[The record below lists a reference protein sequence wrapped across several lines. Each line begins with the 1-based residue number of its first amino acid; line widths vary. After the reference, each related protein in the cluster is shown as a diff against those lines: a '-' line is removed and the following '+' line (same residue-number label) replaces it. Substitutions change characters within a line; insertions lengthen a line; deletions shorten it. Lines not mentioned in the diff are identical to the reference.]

1 MLLSSLL
8 LKLRLHK
15 LGIIPILR
23 LNSVRWRLGTSK
35 LKTAGVQRRTLR
47 IFNLLVTTYTLT
59 LFKLKI
65 GITGLLCL
73 LVIGTSPLNSQAGQ
87 WDILPEADYQQPYIQ
102 DEQTGQTILL
112 SPNRMR
118 AETNTTETNDDT
130 LELKRTLVKLHTEY
144 EQVVRMNYKLKEA
157 LERQTAQPQPW
168 ETTQNNIPAKPA
180 ISAEKMMAITNELTA
195 LKQENLQLQQQ
206 VNQFGGSASQW
217 QTTATNQQKM
227 VQTLQ
232 QKVDG
237 LIQENNRLMQ
247 KIAVQTTPTKPAYAA
262 AAIATP
268 TTISSE
274 TKQLRET
281 IAQLKVENETLH
293 QQLNSGLGV
302 GEPAQAH
309 SKLQEATQ
317 ALKQAFTTIQDQNNR
332 IAGLKEKIESLQSLQ
347 LSNNGE
353 TNVIGLSAIESNN
366 TTKDLLASTSEL
378 QLLQNQLKDYE
389 QTIQQLKAQLQK
401 QASVVM
407 APITEKTSLP
417 VSAGSKTST
426 SAQAKAQNA
435 FEQGLKQEQ
444 AADWQKALSF
454 YQQANQHQPEQP
466 YYQLALA
473 RAFLQQEQTP
483 ASLLLIEKL
492 RTQPS
497 IQQEVF
503 SLLGKAY
510 LNQQDKAKAGNA
522 YQASFKPEALSNYAM
537 LLKQQGGADNLKTAE
552 ALMKVAI
559 HLHPADANLQY
570 NLGNLYV
577 HTQQSALAIEAYK
590 QAIAL
595 NSKMSK
601 AYYNLGLLE
610 AEQANNDL
618 AKQYFETYLQLE
630 PNATNK
636 ESVQQALSSL

>member
-1 MLLSSLL
+1 LQKKREWKCFNAMLLSSLL

-15 LGIIPILR
+15 LGI
-23 LNSVRWRLGTSK
+23 
-35 LKTAGVQRRTLR
+35 
-47 IFNLLVTTYTLT
+47 
-59 LFKLKI
+59 
-65 GITGLLCL
+65 TGLLCL
-73 LVIGTSPLNSQAGQ
+73 LVVSTSPLNSQAGQ

-118 AETNTTETNDDT
+118 AETNTAETNDDT

-144 EQVVRMNYKLKEA
+144 EQVVRMNYKLKEV

-168 ETTQNNIPAKPA
+168 ETTPNNTPNKPA

-247 KIAVQTTPTKPAYAA
+247 KMAIQTTPTKPAYAA

-268 TTISSE
+268 TNISSE

-353 TNVIGLSAIESNN
+353 TNIIGLSAIESNN
-366 TTKDLLASTSEL
+366 TTKDLLASSSEL

-407 APITEKTSLP
+407 APIAEKTSIP
-417 VSAGSKTST
+417 VSTGSKNST
-426 SAQAKAQNA
+426 SAQEKAQSA

-454 YQQANQHQPEQP
+454 YQQANQLQPEQP

-483 ASLLLIEKL
+483 ASLLLLEKL

-510 LNQQDKAKAGNA
+510 LNQQDKTNASTA

-537 LLKQQGGADNLKTAE
+537 LLKQQGGADNLKTSE

-559 HLHPADANLQY
+559 HLHPTDANLQY

-577 HTQQSALAIEAYK
+577 NTLQPKLAIDAYK

-595 NSKMSK
+595 NGKLSK

-630 PNATNK
+630 PNASNK

>member
-15 LGIIPILR
+15 LGI
-23 LNSVRWRLGTSK
+23 
-35 LKTAGVQRRTLR
+35 
-47 IFNLLVTTYTLT
+47 
-59 LFKLKI
+59 
-65 GITGLLCL
+65 TGLLCL
-73 LVIGTSPLNSQAGQ
+73 LVVSTSPLSSQAGQ
-87 WDILPEADYQQPYIQ
+87 WDILPETDYQQPYIQ

-118 AETNTTETNDDT
+118 AETNTAETNDDT

-168 ETTQNNIPAKPA
+168 ETTPNNTPTKPA
-180 ISAEKMMAITNELTA
+180 ISTEKMMAITNELNA

-217 QTTATNQQKM
+217 QTTASNQQKM

-247 KIAVQTTPTKPAYAA
+247 KMAIQTTPTKPAYAA
-262 AAIATP
+262 VAIATP
-268 TTISSE
+268 TNISSE

-353 TNVIGLSAIESNN
+353 TNVIGLSIESNN

-407 APITEKTSLP
+407 APIAEKTSIP
-417 VSAGSKTST
+417 VSTGSKTSA
-426 SAQAKAQNA
+426 SAQAKAQSA

-454 YQQANQHQPEQP
+454 YQQANQLQPEQP

-483 ASLLLIEKL
+483 ASLILLEKL

-510 LNQQDKAKAGNA
+510 LNQQDKTNASTA

-537 LLKQQGGADNLKTAE
+537 LLKQQGGAENLKTAE

-577 HTQQSALAIEAYK
+577 NTLQPKLAIDAYK

-595 NSKMSK
+595 DGKLSK

-618 AKQYFETYLQLE
+618 AKQYFQTYLQLE

>member
-1 MLLSSLL
+1 MRLFSPLLQVKNRPITLVCCLL
-8 LKLRLHK
+8 L
-15 LGIIPILR
+15 LGC
-23 LNSVRWRLGTSK
+23 
-35 LKTAGVQRRTLR
+35 
-47 IFNLLVTTYTLT
+47 IF
-59 LFKLKI
+59 
-65 GITGLLCL
+65 
-73 LVIGTSPLNSQAGQ
+73 PLPSQAGQ
-87 WDILPEADYQQPYIQ
+87 WDILPESDYQQPFIQ

-112 SPNRMR
+112 SPNRTR
-118 AETNTTETNDDT
+118 EANNNGSQTINEATA
-130 LELKRTLVKLHTEY
+130 LKQTLVKLHTEY
-144 EQVVRMNYKLKEA
+144 EQVARMNYQLKEA
-157 LERQTAQPQPW
+157 LEKQTAQPQAW
-168 ETTQNNIPAKPA
+168 ETAQSIPASKPA
-180 ISAEKMMAITNELTA
+180 ISAERMTTLVNQLHT
-195 LKQENLQLQQQ
+195 LKQENQQLQEQ
-206 VNQFGGSASQW
+206 VTHYNGSASQW
-217 QTTATNQQKM
+217 QTTANNQQQM
-227 VQTLQ
+227 MQTLQ
-232 QKVDG
+232 QKVAG
-237 LIQENNRLMQ
+237 LLQENQRLMQ
-247 KIAVQTTPTKPAYAA
+247 KMATEKPAYAA
-262 AAIATP
+262 AAIAAAPSITA
-268 TTISSE
+268 E

-293 QQLNSGLGV
+293 QQLNSGLAV

-309 SKLQEATQ
+309 SKLQEATIQ
-317 ALKQAFTTIQDQNNR
+317 LKQAFTTIQDQNNR
-332 IAGLKEKIESLQSLQ
+332 IAGLKEKIDSLQSLQ

-353 TNVIGLSAIESNN
+353 NTIIGLSAIESNSAS
-366 TTKDLLASTSEL
+366 KELLQSSSDL
-378 QLLQNQLKDYE
+378 QLLQTQLKEYE
-389 QTIQQLKAQLQK
+389 QTIQQLKTQLQK

-407 APITEKTSLP
+407 VPINEKQPLTA
-417 VSAGSKTST
+417 SATATKAGLST
-426 SAQAKAQNA
+426 QAKAQTA

-444 AADWQKALSF
+444 AQDWQKALSF
-454 YQQANQHQPEQP
+454 YQQANQLQPEQP

-483 ASLLLIEKL
+483 ASLLLLEKL
-492 RTQPS
+492 KNQPS

-503 SLLGKAY
+503 GLLGKAY
-510 LNQQDKAKAGNA
+510 LNQQDKPKAESA

-537 LLKQQGGADNLKTAE
+537 LLKQQGGAENLKTAE

-590 QAIAL
+590 QAISL

>member
-1 MLLSSLL
+1 MRLFSPLLQVKNRRPITLVCCLL
-8 LKLRLHK
+8 L
-15 LGIIPILR
+15 LGC
-23 LNSVRWRLGTSK
+23 
-35 LKTAGVQRRTLR
+35 
-47 IFNLLVTTYTLT
+47 IF
-59 LFKLKI
+59 
-65 GITGLLCL
+65 
-73 LVIGTSPLNSQAGQ
+73 PLPSQAGQ
-87 WDILPEADYQQPYIQ
+87 WDILPESDYQQPFIQ

-112 SPNRMR
+112 SPNRTR
-118 AETNTTETNDDT
+118 EANNNGSQTINEATA
-130 LELKRTLVKLHTEY
+130 LKQTLVKLHTEY
-144 EQVVRMNYKLKEA
+144 EQVVRMNYQLKEA
-157 LERQTAQPQPW
+157 LEKQTAQPQAW
-168 ETTQNNIPAKPA
+168 ETAQSIPASKPA
-180 ISAEKMMAITNELTA
+180 ISAERMTTLVNQLHT
-195 LKQENLQLQQQ
+195 LKQENQQLQEQ
-206 VNQFGGSASQW
+206 VTHYNGSASQW
-217 QTTATNQQKM
+217 QTTANNQQQM
-227 VQTLQ
+227 MQTLQ
-232 QKVDG
+232 QKVAG
-237 LIQENNRLMQ
+237 LLQENQRLMQ
-247 KIAVQTTPTKPAYAA
+247 KMATEKPAYAA
-262 AAIATP
+262 AAIATAP
-268 TTISSE
+268 SITAE

-293 QQLNSGLGV
+293 QQLNSGLAV

-309 SKLQEATQ
+309 SKLQEATIQ
-317 ALKQAFTTIQDQNNR
+317 LKQAFTTIQDQNNR
-332 IAGLKEKIESLQSLQ
+332 IAGLKEKIDSLQSLQ

-353 TNVIGLSAIESNN
+353 NTIIGLSAIESNSAS
-366 TTKDLLASTSEL
+366 KELLQSSSDL
-378 QLLQNQLKDYE
+378 QLLQTQLKEYE
-389 QTIQQLKAQLQK
+389 QTIQQLKTQLQK

-407 APITEKTSLP
+407 VPINEKQPLTA
-417 VSAGSKTST
+417 SATATKAGLST
-426 SAQAKAQNA
+426 QAKAQTA

-444 AADWQKALSF
+444 AQDWQKALSF
-454 YQQANQHQPEQP
+454 YQQANQLQPEQP

-483 ASLLLIEKL
+483 ASLLLLEKL
-492 RTQPS
+492 KNQPS

-503 SLLGKAY
+503 GLLGKAY
-510 LNQQDKAKAGNA
+510 LNQQDKPKAESA

-537 LLKQQGGADNLKTAE
+537 LLKQQGGAENLKTAE

-577 HTQQSALAIEAYK
+577 HTQQSALAIDAYK